1 MIKSLTIENFKAF
14 DKTPEIKLGKISLLT
29 GINGRGKSSLLQVLL
44 LLSQSV
50 RKQNSLQYLLTNGDW
65 VNLGDFSEIINKSC
79 RAEEAPVVLQF
90 TTDSEK
96 DNDFRLSYK
105 YNSEKEFGELVSM
118 IVNQHETFSEFSGYN
133 DDAMPKENTIVSV
146 PLFSGYTGLMNLKQ
160 LYYISA
166 ERICAQNEETE
177 DRLTDTYRLD
187 RQGRNI
193 LNIIYRQGNEFQ
205 EKIEKHLSSI
215 FDGATFHITKEDNAL
230 HLYMDSLDNG
240 NHFLPVNVGYG
251 YGYVLLLLTAG
262 LLAQKNEII
271 IVENPEA
278 HLHPSAQAALMRF
291 FISEVMSRDVQ
302 IIMETHSDHIV
313 NASLIAVRQE
323 KIQNEDVKILFF
335 SRNEEKRVLIQN
347 LEITKKGR
355 IKNHPV
361 SFCDQY
367 AMDMH
372 ALMGF

>member
-1 MIKSLTIENFKAF
+1 MIRSLTIENFKAF
-14 DKTPEIKLGKISLLT
+14 DKMPEMKLSRMSLLT
-29 GINGRGKSSLLQVLL
+29 GINGRGKSSFLQVLL

-65 VNLGDFSEIINKSC
+65 ADLGNFSGIINISC
-79 RAEEAPVVLQF
+79 DVKAPVVLQF
-90 TTDSEK
+90 KTDSEK

-105 YNSEKEFGELVSM
+105 YNPEKELGELVSM
-118 IVNQHETFSEFSGYN
+118 IVNQRETFSEFSGYN
-133 DDAMPKENTIVSV
+133 DDAMQKEDAIVSV

-177 DRLTDTYRLD
+177 DRLTDAYRLD

-193 LNIIYRQGNEFQ
+193 LNVIYRQGDEFQ
-205 EKIEKHLSSI
+205 KKIEKCLSSI
-215 FDGATFHITKEDNAL
+215 FEGATFRITKEDNAL
-230 HLYMDSLDNG
+230 HLYMDSSDNG

-251 YGYVLLLLTAG
+251 YGYVLSLLTAG

-291 FISEVMSRDVQ
+291 FISEVMSKNVQ

-313 NASLIAVRQE
+313 NASLIAVRKE
-323 KIQNEDVKILFF
+323 NIQNEDLEILFF
-335 SRNEEKRVLIQN
+335 SRNEEKKISVQN

-355 IKNHPV
+355 IKNPPV
-361 SFCDQY
+361 KFCDQY

-372 ALMGF
+372 DLMGF

>member
-355 IKNHPV
+355 IKNPPV

>member
-29 GINGRGKSSLLQVLL
+29 GINGRGKSSFLQVLL

-65 VNLGDFSEIINKSC
+65 VNLGGFSEIINKSC
-79 RAEEAPVVLQF
+79 SVEAPVVLQF
-90 TTDSEK
+90 KTDSEK
-96 DNDFRLSYK
+96 DNNFRLSYK

-240 NHFLPVNVGYG
+240 NHFLPVNVGFG
-251 YGYVLLLLTAG
+251 YGYVLSLLTAG
-262 LLAQKNEII
+262 LLAEKNEII

-291 FISEVMSRDVQ
+291 FISEVMPKNVQ

-323 KIQNEDVKILFF
+323 KIHNEDVKILFF

-355 IKNHPV
+355 IKNPPV

>member
-1 MIKSLTIENFKAF
+1 MIRSLTIENFKAF
-14 DKTPEIKLGKISLLT
+14 DKTPEIKLSRISLLT
-29 GINGRGKSSLLQVLL
+29 GINGRGKSSFLQVLL

-65 VNLGDFSEIINKSC
+65 VDLGKFSGFINISYDVKDS
-79 RAEEAPVVLQF
+79 VVLQF
-90 TTDSEK
+90 KTDSEK

-105 YNSEKEFGELVSM
+105 YNPEKELGELMSM
-118 IVNQHETFSEFSGYN
+118 MVNQRETFSEFSGYN
-133 DDAMPKENTIVSV
+133 DDSTPQENSIVSI
-146 PLFSGYTGLMNLKQ
+146 PLFSGYTDLMNLKQ

-166 ERICAQNEETE
+166 ERVCAQNEETE
-177 DRLTDTYRLD
+177 DRLTDAYRLD

-193 LNIIYRQGNEFQ
+193 LNIIYRQGDEFQ
-205 EKIEKHLSSI
+205 KKIEKYLSII
-215 FDGATFHITKEDNAL
+215 FDGATFQITKEDNAL

-240 NHFLPVNVGYG
+240 NRFLPVNVGYG
-251 YGYVLLLLTAG
+251 YGYVLSLLTAG
-262 LLAQKNEII
+262 LLAKKNEII

-291 FISEVMSRDVQ
+291 FISEVMPKDVQ

-313 NASLIAVRQE
+313 NASLIAVRKE
-323 KIQNEDVKILFF
+323 EIQNEDLEILFF
-335 SRNEEKRVLIQN
+335 SRDEEKRISVQN

-355 IKNHPV
+355 IKNPPV

-372 ALMGF
+372 DLMGF